1 MSAQQSVFVYVG
13 FSGILS
19 LIIEIVVTLFLT
31 FLLTFYCPAQYV
43 RRLRTH
49 GVGASYAWSC
59 MLNILQSIVW
69 ISADCCYEK
78 CYILL

>member
-19 LIIEIVVTLFLT
+19 LIIEIVVTLFLP
-31 FLLTFYCPAQYV
+31 FLLTFYSPAQYV

-49 GVGASYAWSC
+49 SVGA
-59 MLNILQSIVW
+59 
-69 ISADCCYEK
+69 
-78 CYILL
+78 

>member
-19 LIIEIVVTLFLT
+19 LIIEIVVTLFLP
-31 FLLTFYCPAQYV
+31 FLQTFYCPAQYV

-49 GVGASYAWSC
+49 SVGA
-59 MLNILQSIVW
+59 
-69 ISADCCYEK
+69 
-78 CYILL
+78 